1 MIGNSEKKRRREAV
15 IDTLASLKGSAPWLA
30 VGSRGHNLSTVL
42 HCITK
47 GLVSQRSPTGPRVFD
62 LTPSGW
68 ALAES
73 LKLEAAQLAGNP
85 FAINS

>member
-1 MIGNSEKKRRREAV
+1 MIGDPDKKRRREAV
-15 IDTLASLKGSAPWLA
+15 IDTLAALKGSAPWLA
-30 VGSRGHNLSTVL
+30 MGSRGHNLSTVL

-47 GLVSQRSPTGPRVFD
+47 GLVSQRSPAGARVFD

-73 LKLEAAQLAGNP
+73 LKVDAARLAD
-85 FAINS
+85 IRLR